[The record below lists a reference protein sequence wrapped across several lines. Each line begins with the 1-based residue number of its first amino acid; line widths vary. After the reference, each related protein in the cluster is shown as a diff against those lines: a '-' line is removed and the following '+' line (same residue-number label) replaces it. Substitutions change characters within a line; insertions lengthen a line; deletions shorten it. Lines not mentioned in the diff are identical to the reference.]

1 MSKTVMLRVRDRKT
15 GVERTVT
22 HKAYAAMGPKVYEKL
37 GTAEDESAPAP
48 VKIAPVQNVHRAVSA
63 PVVRKQIP
71 AIEEE
76 QDPEPESDAAEAVEA
91 KPAKKSPGRPK
102 KSISSNSTD
111 DEK

>member
-1 MSKTVMLRVRDRKT
+1 MLRVRDRKT

-37 GTAEDESAPAP
+37 GPAEDEAPAP

-76 QDPEPESDAAEAVEA
+76 QDPEPESDTVETVEA
-91 KPAKKSPGRPK
+91 APKKRGPKPGTK